1 MPTLQRPWS
10 SPGTTTLA
18 RSPTNSQTP
27 LASAER
33 LASTDCKQLGIHA
46 TKPRAASDIQSH
58 AVLKEKDD
66 GETDM
71 AQNAENKVALVT
83 GANKGIGYEV
93 ARQLAAA
100 GATVLLGARDAEIG
114 KAAAHALKKEGARV
128 RFVSI
133 DLTRLPTIKA
143 AAESI
148 AGEYGK
154 LDILVNNAG
163 ILDPKDGP
171 PSTAELDAI
180 RRVFEVNFFGTLAV
194 TQAMLPLVRKAPS
207 GRIVMV
213 SSGLGSLTLNADPS
227 PLFADFRMLG
237 YNGSKALVNMM
248 TAQLASEL
256 KDTRITV
263 NTVNPGYTATDMND
277 HRGTQTVAEGAAEI
291 VRQALAGDD
300 APTGGFFQTGGRVP
314 W

>member
-1 MPTLQRPWS
+1 VR
-10 SPGTTTLA
+10 G
-18 RSPTNSQTP
+18 
-27 LASAER
+27 
-33 LASTDCKQLGIHA
+33 
-46 TKPRAASDIQSH
+46 
-58 AVLKEKDD
+58 V
-66 GETDM
+66 
-71 AQNAENKVALVT
+71 
-83 GANKGIGYEV
+83 
-93 ARQLAAA
+93 
-100 GATVLLGARDAEIG
+100 
-114 KAAAHALKKEGARV
+114 AAHALKKEGARV

-133 DLTRLPTIKA
+133 DLTRLPIIKA

-227 PLFADFRMLG
+227 SPFADFRMLG

-277 HRGTQTVAEGAAEI
+277 HRGRQTVAEGAAEI

-300 APTGGFFQTGGRVP
+300 APTGGFFQTGSRVP

>member
-1 MPTLQRPWS
+1 VFTK
-10 SPGTTTLA
+10 
-18 RSPTNSQTP
+18 
-27 LASAER
+27 
-33 LASTDCKQLGIHA
+33 STDGKA
-46 TKPRAASDIQSH
+46 
-58 AVLKEKDD
+58 
-66 GETDM
+66 DM
-71 AQNAENKVALVT
+71 AQNAENKVALIT

-93 ARQLAAA
+93 TRQLAAA

-148 AGEYGK
+148 GGEYGK

-171 PSTAELDAI
+171 PSSADLDAI

-300 APTGGFFQTGGRVP
+300 ASTGGFFQTGGRVP